1 MMYIRNKY
9 MQKTRKRYYILEERV
24 KKKGN
29 YRTINVRYLGTANKL
44 LADLKELDKFRRKK
58 P

>member
-1 MMYIRNKY
+1 MYIRNKY

-24 KKKGN
+24 KKKER
-29 YRTINVRYLGTANKL
+29 YKTINVRYLGTADKL
-44 LADLKELDKFRRKK
+44 LADLEELDKFRGKK